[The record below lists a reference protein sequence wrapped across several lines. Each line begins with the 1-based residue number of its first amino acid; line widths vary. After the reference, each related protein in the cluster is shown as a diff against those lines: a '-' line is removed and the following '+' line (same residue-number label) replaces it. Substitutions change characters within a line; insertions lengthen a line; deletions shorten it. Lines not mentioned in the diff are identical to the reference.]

1 MVDETKCSSV
11 EDGTTT
17 DEDRDVRVDS
27 GGSDE
32 ELCMDEEDED
42 DVSPTSAAAPGTLT
56 FGISR
61 LLGGGGGGGGGGVGG
76 EASKRSMSNGMAA
89 AAVSGPAEALAS
101 LYAAGHHAAVFGL
114 HHHLH
119 QQHQHMAAAAAAHQ
133 AANKPADDKASSY
146 LQYSGAAGV
155 IKVPAHRPHPSGG
168 TPGQMPSPW
177 AAAAMDPVSFMQ
189 RNAFLFA
196 ADKNR
201 LAAGKFFQLFPLRV
215 LTDVSS
221 SQHVL
226 IYSYDR
232 LHCVN
237 LTRFHYLPLNH
248 RVPLY
253 RLFKPLIFSL
263 DRKIVL

>member
-11 EDGTTT
+11 EDGTST

-32 ELCMDEEDED
+32 ELCMDEEEDED
-42 DVSPTSAAAPGTLT
+42 DVSPTSAPGALT

-61 LLGGGGGGGGGGVGG
+61 LLASTGGGGSGGGAGGGNEQPSG
-76 EASKRSMSNGMAA
+76 RSAAA

-101 LYAAGHHAAVFGL
+101 LYAAGHHHAAVFGL

-119 QQHQHMAAAAAAHQ
+119 QQQHMAAAAAAHH
-133 AANKPADDKASSY
+133 AATRPADDKASSY

-168 TPGQMPSPW
+168 ATGPPMPSPW
-177 AAAAMDPVSFMQ
+177 AAAAAIDPVSFMQ

-201 LAAGKFFQLFPLRV
+201 LAAGTYPTITYARA
-215 LTDVSS
+215 SS
-221 SQHVL
+221 PV
-226 IYSYDR
+226 
-232 LHCVN
+232 
-237 LTRFHYLPLNH
+237 LPLTA
-248 RVPLY
+248 
-253 RLFKPLIFSL
+253 F
-263 DRKIVL
+263 

>member
-32 ELCMDEEDED
+32 ELCMDEEDDD

-61 LLGGGGGGGGGGVGG
+61 LLGGGGTAG
-76 EASKRSMSNGMAA
+76 EASKRSASTGMAA
-89 AAVSGPAEALAS
+89 ASVSGPAEALAS

-133 AANKPADDKASSY
+133 AATKPADDKASSY
-146 LQYSGAAGV
+146 LQYTGAAGV
-155 IKVPAHRPHPSGG
+155 IKVPAHRPHPSG
-168 TPGQMPSPW
+168 TAPGQMPSPW

-201 LAAGKFFQLFPLRV
+201 LAAGKFSFLYSIDRITIRRTEHYVDTHYYFICTYTPIRRILRFCLNKFPC
-215 LTDVSS
+215 TYINMY
-221 SQHVL
+221 
-226 IYSYDR
+226 IYIYI
-232 LHCVN
+232 
-237 LTRFHYLPLNH
+237 T
-248 RVPLY
+248 
-253 RLFKPLIFSL
+253 
-263 DRKIVL
+263 KIIV

>member
-1 MVDETKCSSV
+1 MVDETKCSSA
-11 EDGTTT
+11 EEGTTT

-42 DVSPTSAAAPGTLT
+42 DVPPTSAASGALT

-61 LLGGGGGGGGGGVGG
+61 LLAGGRGDEGSP
-76 EASKRSMSNGMAA
+76 SKRSSTTGVSA

-101 LYAAGHHAAVFGL
+101 LYAAGHHHAAVFGL

-119 QQHQHMAAAAAAHQ
+119 QQQQQHMAAVAAAHQ
-133 AANKPADDKASSY
+133 AAAKPADDKY
-146 LQYSGAAGV
+146 QLQYSGAAGV

-168 TPGQMPSPW
+168 APGPMPSPW
-177 AAAAMDPVSFMQ
+177 SAAAIDPVSFMQ

-201 LAAGKFFQLFPLRV
+201 LAAGTF
-215 LTDVSS
+215 
-221 SQHVL
+221 
-226 IYSYDR
+226 
-232 LHCVN
+232 
-237 LTRFHYLPLNH
+237 
-248 RVPLY
+248 
-253 RLFKPLIFSL
+253 FSL
-263 DRKIVL
+263 IMRKCYYPQE

>member
-27 GGSDE
+27 GASDE

-42 DVSPTSAAAPGTLT
+42 DVSSPTSAAPGALT

-61 LLGGGGGGGGGGVGG
+61 LLAGGGGRGADDL
-76 EASKRSMSNGMAA
+76 ASKRSASCTGMAA

-101 LYAAGHHAAVFGL
+101 LYAAGHHHAAVFGL

-119 QQHQHMAAAAAAHQ
+119 QQQHMAAAAAAAHQ
-133 AANKPADDKASSY
+133 AAAAAAAAAANKPTDDKTY

-155 IKVPAHRPHPSGG
+155 IKVPAHRPHPSNGG
-168 TPGQMPSPW
+168 GGAPGPMQSPW
-177 AAAAMDPVSFMQ
+177 AAAAAIDPVSFMQ

-201 LAAGKFFQLFPLRV
+201 LAAG
-215 LTDVSS
+215 T
-221 SQHVL
+221 
-226 IYSYDR
+226 
-232 LHCVN
+232 
-237 LTRFHYLPLNH
+237 
-248 RVPLY
+248 
-253 RLFKPLIFSL
+253 
-263 DRKIVL
+263 

>member
-61 LLGGGGGGGGGGVGG
+61 LLGGGGVGGNGGGGGGAG
-76 EASKRSMSNGMAA
+76 EASKRSMSTGMAA

-114 HHHLH
+114 HHHFH

-133 AANKPADDKASSY
+133 AATKPADDKPY

-155 IKVPAHRPHPSGG
+155 IKVPAHRPHQSGG
-168 TPGQMPSPW
+168 APSQMPSPW

-201 LAAGKFFQLFPLRV
+201 LAAGTFFELF
-215 LTDVSS
+215 T
-221 SQHVL
+221 
-226 IYSYDR
+226 
-232 LHCVN
+232 
-237 LTRFHYLPLNH
+237 YLFIH
-248 RVPLY
+248 
-253 RLFKPLIFSL
+253 
-263 DRKIVL
+263 